1 MMGKAEPTIA
11 GEFYFDPDD
20 PIYADHFPGRP
31 VVPGSLIVEAF
42 MTAVRPFLKEP
53 WCIILVENFRFRH
66 FISPGRYAFCVTSK
80 TDGSLQCVLYDDGR
94 TVAAGLLSKS
104 DEPC

>member
-1 MMGKAEPTIA
+1 MGNPESTIA

-20 PIYADHFPGRP
+20 PIYTDHFPGRP
-31 VVPGSLIVEAF
+31 VVPGSLIIEAF
-42 MTAVRPFLKEP
+42 MTAVRPVLKEQ
-53 WCIILVENFRFRH
+53 WSTILVENFRFRH
-66 FISPGRYAFCVTSK
+66 FISPGRYAFCVTSQ
-80 TDGSLQCVLYDDGR
+80 TDGSMHCVLYEGGR